1 MILALIPARLNSS
14 RLPNKPLLKIDNIP
28 LVIHVMKRV
37 MLCKSIHKVIVCAD
51 NVKIKNIVEK
61 YGGEC
66 VLTSKLH
73 KNGTERINEVASK
86 LKKYKLIIDVQCDE
100 IFIKPNQLSQLIKF
114 HQKNKIFD
122 IVIPTQI
129 IPQHEADD
137 INTVKIISNKK
148 NKILYMTRSLV
159 PSFFRQKKTVYKKH
173 LDFISFTS
181 NGLKT
186 YSNLK
191 RSINEKSEQVELN
204 RAIDND
210 MNVGT
215 FSAYGNNFSINTKRD
230 LRLSKKLIKK
240 CPVRKKY

>member
-1 MILALIPARLNSS
+1 
-14 RLPNKPLLKIDNIP
+14 
-28 LVIHVMKRV
+28 
-37 MLCKSIHKVIVCAD
+37 
-51 NVKIKNIVEK
+51 
-61 YGGEC
+61 
-66 VLTSKLH
+66 
-73 KNGTERINEVASK
+73 
-86 LKKYKLIIDVQCDE
+86 
-100 IFIKPNQLSQLIKF
+100 
-114 HQKNKIFD
+114 
-122 IVIPTQI
+122 
-129 IPQHEADD
+129 
-137 INTVKIISNKK
+137 
-148 NKILYMTRSLV
+148 MTRSLV

>member
-114 HQKNKIFD
+114 HQKNKNFD

>member
-37 MLCKSIHKVIVCAD
+37 MMCKSIHKVIVCAD

>member
-148 NKILYMTRSLV
+148 NKI
-159 PSFFRQKKTVYKKH
+159 
-173 LDFISFTS
+173 
-181 NGLKT
+181 
-186 YSNLK
+186 
-191 RSINEKSEQVELN
+191 
-204 RAIDND
+204 
-210 MNVGT
+210 
-215 FSAYGNNFSINTKRD
+215 
-230 LRLSKKLIKK
+230 
-240 CPVRKKY
+240 

>member
-129 IPQHEADD
+129 IPQHEADY

-204 RAIDND
+204 RAIDNN